1 MDTFQVVFVLGVQPK
16 WHNFEQWE
24 SFRGLVD
31 VPRMCLSRVSFGGV
45 IRFGRYKPTK
55 TQISA
60 IAAVDVLLSDHEK
73 ANKPMWAWHAVRRC
87 VSN

>member
-1 MDTFQVVFVLGVQPK
+1 MDTFQVVFVLDVQPK

-60 IAAVDVLLSDHEK
+60 RC
-73 ANKPMWAWHAVRRC
+73 RRC
-87 VSN
+87 FAEWWRKSKQTDVGVARCATLRQ